1 MTSFEAVTIRYAETQ
16 TNEFLNMGLVL
27 FSPKARYAG
36 CRWAQGLARITQ
48 AFPSADPVALRRLQR
63 AVDDVVTEWRAQQV
77 ELSLEPLEKVQQ
89 LLSRAFQHDDATVQL
104 SLVISGV
111 TSNAERTLNELFDLY
126 IGKQADAASGRRTRN
141 DEDVWKAFGARLD
154 ASVVS
159 RLLPQTVVGHHLKVD
174 FERSWRNGV
183 LNVLQPL
190 SFDHNSTDTIQNKA
204 AKWVGQVK
212 GLVDSLGDTQVHF
225 LVGLPGPDAETEVRT
240 AANDALAFMAET
252 LRQEARVVTEADQ
265 DRLAEKIRKDLAHG
279 ASEP

>member
-27 FSPKARYAG
+27 FSPGAAYAG

-63 AVDDVVTEWRAQQV
+63 AVDDVVTEWSAQQV
-77 ELSLEPLEKVQQ
+77 ELALAPLEKVQQ

-104 SLVISGV
+104 SPVISGV

-126 IGKQADAASGRRTRN
+126 VGKQADAASGRRTRT
-141 DEDVWKAFGARLD
+141 DEDVWKAFGARLE

-159 RLLPQTVVGHHLKVD
+159 RLQPRTVVGHHLKVD
-174 FERSWRNGV
+174 FERSWQNGV

-190 SFDHNSTDTIQNKA
+190 SFDHNSSDTIQTKA

-212 GLVDSLGDTQVHF
+212 GLVDSLGDAQVHF
-225 LVGLPGPDAETEVRT
+225 LVGLPGPDAGADIRS
-240 AANDALAFMAET
+240 AANDAFAFMAET
-252 LRQEARVVTEADQ
+252 LKQEARVVTEADQ
-265 DRLAEKIRKDLAHG
+265 DRLAEKIRKDLAH
-279 ASEP
+279 EPSDK